1 MAYLGCGFYKK
12 KIPLRAIGVF
22 PTWDRLIFAVR
33 KDSGIESLEDVKRK
47 QYPLRISTRRRG
59 KLQTTVYAIEEV
71 LKSYGMSFKQI
82 EAWGGKVM
90 EAPSPSSKER
100 KDHIQSGKADA
111 VFDEG
116 VKSWGNTAL
125 DAGMRFLPID
135 DAAARHM
142 SKLGFPS
149 AMLTRK
155 HYPKLDRDLR
165 CVDFSGWT
173 FFCHADLPAEI
184 AYGMA
189 KAVDLCHKQ
198 IPVDHFN
205 KRPMTMREFSRG
217 GEAGQL
223 NIPLASGREEIFS
236 RKGLHLGRCHELCA
250 VLRLLLLR
258 GKDRKL
264 EFRATN
270 KRSLAK
276 GMFPM
281 MYRFLALLVI
291 SPLLG
296 ELEIQAQTV
305 ESKLAAL
312 EKLSASERQQRLFEA
327 AKGEGEAII
336 YANMDVSAMKPL
348 TDGFMKRYPGM
359 KAASVHFSGA
369 AIITRIETE
378 ARAGNRSPT
387 SF

>member
-1 MAYLGCGFYKK
+1 MNGPVKLSIGATSKRVDIANIVALTFFNSVELPRQSQLDVAMGWRDSELGGTGPAILLEKKRIDFGFGNPVGLSAMAYLGCGFYKK
-12 KIPLRAIGVF
+12 KISLRAIGVF

-33 KDSGIESLEDVKRK
+33 KNSGIESLEDVKRQK
-47 QYPLRISTRRRG
+47 YPLRISTRRRG

-82 EAWGGKVM
+82 ERWGGKVM
-90 EAPSPSSKER
+90 EAPSPSSKDR

-125 DAGMRFLPID
+125 NAGMRFLPID

-149 AMLTRK
+149 AMLTNN
-155 HYPKLDRDLR
+155 HYPKLDRDVR

-173 FFCHADLPAEI
+173 FFCHAALPADI

-198 IPVDHFN
+198 IPVDHFD

-223 NIPLASGREEIFS
+223 NIPLHPGAKKYFRE
-236 RKGLHLGRCHELCA
+236 KG
-250 VLRLLLLR
+250 
-258 GKDRKL
+258 
-264 EFRATN
+264 
-270 KRSLAK
+270 
-276 GMFPM
+276 
-281 MYRFLALLVI
+281 Y
-291 SPLLG
+291 
-296 ELEIQAQTV
+296 
-305 ESKLAAL
+305 
-312 EKLSASERQQRLFEA
+312 
-327 AKGEGEAII
+327 
-336 YANMDVSAMKPL
+336 
-348 TDGFMKRYPGM
+348 
-359 KAASVHFSGA
+359 
-369 AIITRIETE
+369 IE
-378 ARAGNRSPT
+378 
-387 SF
+387 